1 MTKMVKLNKVPR
13 TLSIKYAIGP
23 CFVGAGRYPNGRV
36 ALVVFAPDGEQLATA
51 TVNLPD
57 EPCADNEIFVKD
69 YSENEGMADFLV
81 KEGFI
86 EPNPTGFARSG
97 FVTIYRY
104 QLSKSALS
112 EMKKPGK
119 E

>member
-1 MTKMVKLNKVPR
+1 
-13 TLSIKYAIGP
+13 
-23 CFVGAGRYPNGRV
+23 
-36 ALVVFAPDGEQLATA
+36 
-51 TVNLPD
+51 
-57 EPCADNEIFVKD
+57 
-69 YSENEGMADFLV
+69 V